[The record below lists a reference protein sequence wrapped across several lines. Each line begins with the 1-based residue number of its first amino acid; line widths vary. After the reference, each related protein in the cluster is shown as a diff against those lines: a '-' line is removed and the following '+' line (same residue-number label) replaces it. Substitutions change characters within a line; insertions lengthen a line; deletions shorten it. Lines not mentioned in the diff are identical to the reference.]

1 MKTMPIKSRSPRA
14 FTLIELLVVIAIIA
28 ILAAMIL
35 PALGKAK
42 QKAQQTGCL
51 SNFRQA
57 LVAQQMWFDD
67 NQDWFPPGQR
77 ATSGLWH
84 GQQVSYNQGSTSQLI
99 YYLAQYLAYPAPDTQ
114 TRLAKVM
121 ICPGYERNI
130 TTAVTNLASRTA
142 YVRTT
147 PSDNKLSVDPFGYP
161 AFDGSPAKPPTKL
174 NVIQAERP
182 MSEVWFLVDADQ
194 WAFSTAGWVLD
205 LPPKPVHRVVRNFI
219 YFDGH
224 VATRKVKPRG
234 L

>member
-1 MKTMPIKSRSPRA
+1 MRRQCPVARPPHA

-28 ILAAMIL
+28 ILAALLL

-42 QKAQQTGCL
+42 LKAQQTGCL

-57 LVAQQMWFDD
+57 HVALQLWFDD
-67 NQDWFPPGQR
+67 NQDWFPPGQGS
-77 ATSGLWH
+77 TFGLWH
-84 GQQVSYNQGSTSQLI
+84 GQQVSYNRNSTSQLI
-99 YYLAQYLAYPAPDTQ
+99 FYLAQYLGYPAPDTQ

-130 TTAVTNLASRTA
+130 TTAITNLANRTA
-142 YVRTT
+142 YVRTV
-147 PSDNKLSVDPFGYP
+147 PSDNKLTVDPFGYP
-161 AFDGSPAKPPTKL
+161 AYDGNPAKPPTRL
-174 NVIQAERP
+174 SVMQGERP
-182 MSEVWFLVDADQ
+182 LAEVWYLVDADQ
-194 WAFSTAGWVLD
+194 WAFPTAGWVLD

-224 VATRKVKPRG
+224 VTTRKVKPRG